1 MSQIF
6 DALHQSATESA
17 ASGVS
22 QLVAAKELLQ
32 VVERRVGASAPVRE
46 EKLAVGRNLNGQWPV
61 AKPEF
66 PAESRLVCFTE
77 TESLAAE
84 KFRFLATR
92 LRHIQQKRSL
102 KRLVITSSVAGEG
115 KSMIA
120 ANLACALAA
129 GKQRVL
135 LLEGD
140 LRRPSLGQQLGLH
153 DLPGLSQLLQNGR
166 GDSNNVFCLEG
177 FGLCVLLA
185 GDFHNNPLEFMEP
198 AKLSAVVDTLAAD
211 FDWVVIDSPPLLP
224 LADTSIWMRLADAV
238 MLVTRP
244 GVTAKRQLQRALET
258 VEQSKLLGAVLNAST
273 EATENHYYYHYAARP
288 GATQP
293 SDALAK

>member
-6 DALHQSATESA
+6 DALHQSATES
-17 ASGVS
+17 SGNGVR

-32 VVERRVGASAPVRE
+32 VVERKVGTSAPVLE
-46 EKLAVGRNLNGQWPV
+46 EKHEVSRNPTERWPT
-61 AKPEF
+61 AKPEL

-92 LRHIQQKRSL
+92 LRHMQQRRSL
-102 KRLVITSSVAGEG
+102 SRLVITSSVAGEG

-140 LRRPSLGQQLGLH
+140 LRRPSLGQQLGLR

-166 GDSNNVFCLEG
+166 GGSNNVLCLEG

-185 GDFHNNPLEFMEP
+185 GDFHSNPLEFMEP
-198 AKLSAVVDTLAAD
+198 AKLSAVVNSVAAD

-224 LADTSIWMRLADAV
+224 LADTSIWIRLADAV

-244 GVTAKRQLQRALET
+244 GVTPKRQLQRALEA
-258 VEQSKLLGAVLNAST
+258 VEDSKLLGAVLNAST
-273 EATENHYYYHYAARP
+273 EATGNHYYYHYAARP
-288 GATQP
+288 GAAQP
-293 SDALAK
+293 AGALVK